1 MDTHMHACRNH
12 VLKPSH
18 ESRVAIRPR
27 SLATALTFGIAMLAS
42 AGASAQVGVNP
53 VQRTF
58 INLGFESPNLQ
69 VNGCRVYID
78 QDLVPGWTTSHGL
91 HAQGQGAGGPCVV
104 PPGYVEGAPAN
115 IIELWRT
122 PRSGVVARE
131 GSQLAE
137 LNAEQLSRLSQNVCL
152 VQGEQVRWRFSHR
165 GRTSDT
171 LPDQMQFLIG
181 EDPIVHV
188 GTTNNGTGGIDST
201 FIGTASD
208 QAGPDG
214 WRDYEG
220 SFTYTGADGV
230 TNIGFE
236 ALSGSATEGNFLDQ
250 IEVFLVP
257 FVELAADGFETV
269 EGSTG
274 GLPSLSIA
282 GTVDADLV
290 IDIAVTGGTAVLGTD
305 FTTPGGGASFTVVVP
320 AGSYDGNIIPLG
332 LQAIG
337 NTIIDGSRTVELT
350 LQASPDYVSS
360 STTVCGMTAITETTW
375 TILDD
380 DLDLGIV
387 KTVDPENAQ
396 VGDPVT
402 YALEVTHGGGVAG
415 SGAVVRDPPVAGLD
429 CSAATP
435 VCEATGA
442 AECPAASPTIADL
455 QGAGVVIPL
464 LEAGGSVRIEF
475 ACVVT
480 GGP

>member
-1 MDTHMHACRNH
+1 METHMHAGRPH
-12 VLKPSH
+12 VLKLL
-18 ESRVAIRPR
+18 RNRATAIRPR
-27 SLATALTFGIAMLAS
+27 LLATALTFGIAMCAS
-42 AGASAQVGVNP
+42 AGALAQVGVNP

-58 INLGFESPNLQ
+58 INLGFEAPNLQ
-69 VNGCRVYID
+69 VSGCRVYID

-104 PPGYVEGAPAN
+104 PPGYVEGGLAN

-122 PRSGVVARE
+122 PRSDVVARE

-165 GRTSDT
+165 GRASAT

-188 GTTNNGTGGIDST
+188 GTTNTGTGGIDNT

-214 WRDYEG
+214 WRDYAG
-220 SFTYTGADGV
+220 SFTYTGTDGV

-257 FVELAADGFETV
+257 FVELGADGFETV
-269 EGSTG
+269 EGGAG

-282 GTVDADLV
+282 GTVDVDLT
-290 IDIAVTGGTAVLGTD
+290 IDIAVTGGDAVLGTD
-305 FTTPGGGASFTVVVP
+305 FTTPGGAASFSVVVP
-320 AGSYDGNIIPLG
+320 AGTYDGNIIPLG
-332 LQAIG
+332 LASIG
-337 NTIIDGSRTVELT
+337 NGIIDGSRTVELT

-360 STTVCGMTAITETTW
+360 STTVCGVTAITEATW

-387 KTVDPENAQ
+387 KTVDPATAQ
-396 VGDPVT
+396 VGDTVN
-402 YALEVTHGGGVAG
+402 YALEVTHAGGADG
-415 SGAVVRDPPVAGLD
+415 SGAVLRDPVVAGLD

-435 VCEATGA
+435 TCSA
-442 AECPAASPTIADL
+442 AGDAQCPASPTIGDL
-455 QGAGVVIPL
+455 QGPGLVIPL
-464 LEAGGSVRIEF
+464 LEAGGSVRIEL
-475 ACVVT
+475 ACVLT
-480 GGP
+480 GAP